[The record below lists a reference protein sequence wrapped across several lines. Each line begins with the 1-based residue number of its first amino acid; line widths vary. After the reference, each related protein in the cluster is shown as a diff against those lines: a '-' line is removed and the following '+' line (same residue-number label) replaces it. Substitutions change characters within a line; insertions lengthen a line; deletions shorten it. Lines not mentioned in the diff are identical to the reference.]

1 MLNPGFYDVEV
12 VWILFTVI
20 LWGGLCWSWVL
31 CANYMQEF
39 LSKDCPCL
47 NGLQFVS
54 VVSRFH
60 VYMSILANEAGR
72 AQYGPFWCCS
82 CSSSAG
88 SSCAGAE
95 ELLHQTPLLVER
107 FYCGGWESRS
117 YFARWEGIAGGAK
130 KKSSFPCSSSCS
142 AWQRSA
148 RSARL
153 YVCSDKLAVLYE
165 FTCPVCS
172 GVSYAVSAVS
182 WVNKIYFVQALTC
195 KFLDSCKKNVFFFCL
210 NSK

>member
-1 MLNPGFYDVEV
+1 MDFIYCYFVGRV
-12 VWILFTVI
+12 VLKLSAVCK
-20 LWGGLCWSWVL
+20 GAS
-31 CANYMQEF
+31 YMQEF

-60 VYMSILANEAGR
+60 VYMSILANEAGQ

-117 YFARWEGIAGGAK
+117 CFAR
-130 KKSSFPCSSSCS
+130 
-142 AWQRSA
+142 
-148 RSARL
+148 
-153 YVCSDKLAVLYE
+153 
-165 FTCPVCS
+165 
-172 GVSYAVSAVS
+172 
-182 WVNKIYFVQALTC
+182 
-195 KFLDSCKKNVFFFCL
+195 
-210 NSK
+210 